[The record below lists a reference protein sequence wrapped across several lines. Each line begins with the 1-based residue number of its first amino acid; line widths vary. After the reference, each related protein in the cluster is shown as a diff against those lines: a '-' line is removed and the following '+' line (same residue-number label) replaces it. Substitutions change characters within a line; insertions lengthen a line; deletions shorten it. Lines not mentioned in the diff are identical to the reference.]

1 MGDGRV
7 ELLYIKCAYKLER
20 ILTEQDCDLRILV
33 GHSNMLTSLMPTI
46 SEGCGYHDEHGE
58 INEINNHVDD
68 EKWEYAGLSSLCG
81 DTEPN
86 LYMLGHAGH

>member
-7 ELLYIKCAYKLER
+7 EVLYIKCACKLER

-33 GHSNMLTSLMPTI
+33 GHSNMLSSLMPTI
-46 SEGCGYHDEHGE
+46 FQDCDHHDEHGE
-58 INEINNHVDD
+58 INNHVD
-68 EKWEYAGLSSLCG
+68 EKWEYAGLSSLRG

-86 LYMLGHAGH
+86 CIC